1 MGSVSAQN
9 RKSCN
14 TAIRS
19 ACPRRLR
26 HTRRSSSAAVTGCA
40 ASPCSSGSAQ
50 PRAPACGRARAGSDS
65 GRGVPTR
72 RAAFGSRAAR
82 AARVPRGGG
91 APFLLQGGERRTT
104 PKICR
109 LTKAARCAILHSDGR
124 RKFALRRPGIGAY
137 AEISRAF
144 RCVYR
149 EFAPNGRK
157 FQDATHF
164 APNSVVVFVQFR
176 REPESFPPGPASRRN
191 RVPPIAGATA
201 VRASAAVGRRAAQ
214 NQGTIRQMEAF
225 CDMIFP
231 YENYI
236 IYAERRSNRGTY

>member
-1 MGSVSAQN
+1 MFCIIKIKSETNSHHSEESMSAQN

-19 ACPRRLR
+19 VCHTPEPLRRRNGLRCAALFLRLR
-26 HTRRSSSAAVTGCA
+26 TV
-40 ASPCSSGSAQ
+40 
-50 PRAPACGRARAGSDS
+50 RAPACGRARAGSDS

-82 AARVPRGGG
+82 AARVPRGGC
-91 APFLLQGGERRTT
+91 APFLLQGGKRRTT

-201 VRASAAVGRRAAQ
+201 VRAYACLLYTSDAAD
-214 NQGTIRQMEAF
+214 E
-225 CDMIFP
+225 
-231 YENYI
+231 
-236 IYAERRSNRGTY
+236 